1 MVDHQLQKDLR
12 LLLRIRNR
20 SGGWDA
26 RVCVL
31 RLIDPSVMILYMY
44 NRPFCND
51 CILRA
56 PNPWQSS

>member
-20 SGGWDA
+20 RAGWDA
-26 RVCVL
+26 RKCVL
-31 RLIDPSVMILYMY
+31 RLIDPSEMILYMY